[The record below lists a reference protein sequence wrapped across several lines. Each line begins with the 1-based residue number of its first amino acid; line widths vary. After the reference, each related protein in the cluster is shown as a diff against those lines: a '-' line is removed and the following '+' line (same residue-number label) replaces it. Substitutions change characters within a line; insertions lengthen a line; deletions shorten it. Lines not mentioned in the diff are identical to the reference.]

1 MNSALFPDR
10 PQHTPA
16 APFRLPFRLTHELTH
31 PLRIA
36 SSGSAQGWNLLRALF
51 LKIRGFVN
59 NESDTLLLVQG
70 CPPIPHL
77 GVESTEIQIWKGTE
91 PGLLRARKYRGE
103 VGEEEN
109 EMDIHVTIT
118 ESPQLVPRHS
128 CRVLPNSLK
137 LAGATC
143 NCHRLSLQPLETGDP
158 VTLNLPKL

>member
-1 MNSALFPDR
+1 M
-10 PQHTPA
+10 
-16 APFRLPFRLTHELTH
+16 
-31 PLRIA
+31 
-36 SSGSAQGWNLLRALF
+36 F

-77 GVESTEIQIWKGTE
+77 GVESREIQIWKGTE

-109 EMDIHVTIT
+109 GMDIHVAIT
-118 ESPQLVPRHS
+118 DSPQLVPRRS

-143 NCHRLSLQPLETGDP
+143 NCHRLSLQPLETEDP
-158 VTLNLPKL
+158 VTLNLPTLCRSSALLSQQKVPWIFTSSLAYGSYLRHLSEFL